1 MRNYE
6 KPERDDSLY
15 LLFFITG
22 LSAFLFDGIIY
33 ILDGIFSPLFTWIG
47 VTTTFVGILL
57 FLFSSFLT
65 RKKSTPTKHPS

>member
-1 MRNYE
+1 MRSYE
-6 KPERDDSLY
+6 NPERDDSLS

-47 VTTTFVGILL
+47 VITSFIGILL
-57 FLFSSFLT
+57 FLFSILLT
-65 RKKSTPTKHPS
+65 RGKRTPTKHPS